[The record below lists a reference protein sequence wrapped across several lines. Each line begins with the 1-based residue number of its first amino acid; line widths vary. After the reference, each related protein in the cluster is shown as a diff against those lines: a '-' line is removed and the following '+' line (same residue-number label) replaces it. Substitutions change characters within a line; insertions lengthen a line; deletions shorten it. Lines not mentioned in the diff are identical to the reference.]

1 MQWNKSQADLE
12 KNQKKLLEK
21 DLIDTKIF
29 KLTE

>member
-1 MQWNKSQADLE
+1 MQWYKSQADLE
-12 KNQKKLLEK
+12 NNQKKLLEK